1 MKKICFVAGIAA
13 ITLSVASCG
22 GNASTASGGGQD
34 SVQMAVP
41 VNEIDTAALRAEA
54 EPSIRQTVTSLY
66 DSQKKETA
74 LTKLDAKYFTPEF
87 IKAFSEPKA
96 ALEAESK
103 KEMPKK
109 GGLMPGV
116 NTVPYDLLYG
126 SNDEPAPDGTEWS
139 EHGKYVISDIQ
150 FDENG
155 NAVVT
160 VMATIKRTI
169 FNFEEDRE
177 TVDYRKATVTLIL
190 SPVDGKWLIDDIRF
204 KDTGSFRQAI
214 ENGKAFNTEW
224 YS

>member
-1 MKKICFVAGIAA
+1 MKKICFIAGIAA

-22 GNASTASGGGQD
+22 GSSSTASGGSQD
-34 SVQMAVP
+34 SVQMAQP
-41 VNEIDTAALRAEA
+41 VNEIDTAALRTEA

-103 KEMPKK
+103 KEIPKM

-116 NTVPYDLLYG
+116 NTVPYDLLYNC
-126 SNDEPAPDGTEWS
+126 NDEASLDGMEWS
-139 EHGKYVISDIQ
+139 ERGKYEITDIQ

-155 NAVVT
+155 NAAVT
-160 VMATIKRTI
+160 VKTTMKWTAY
-169 FNFEEDRE
+169 NPDEDRE
-177 TVDYRKATVTLIL
+177 EVDYRKATVTLIL
-190 SPVDGKWLIDDIRF
+190 TPVDGKWLIDDIRL

-214 ENGKAFNTEW
+214 ENGKAFNVMW
-224 YS
+224 YT

>member
-1 MKKICFVAGIAA
+1 MKKIFFIAGIAA

-22 GNASTASGGGQD
+22 GNSSTASGDSQD

-41 VNEIDTAALRAEA
+41 VNEIDTVALRAEA

-103 KEMPKK
+103 KEIPNK

-116 NTVPYDLLYG
+116 NTVPYDLLYNC
-126 SNDEPAPDGTEWS
+126 NDEASLDGMVWS
-139 EHGKYVISDIQ
+139 ERGKYEITDIR

-155 NAVVT
+155 NAAVT
-160 VMATIKRTI
+160 LKTTMKWTEI
-169 FNFEEDRE
+169 NPEEGNE
-177 TVDYRKATVTLIL
+177 EVDYRKATVTLIL
-190 SPVDGKWLIDDIRF
+190 TPVDGKWLIDDIRF

-214 ENGKAFNTEW
+214 ENGKAFDTVW
-224 YS
+224 YT